1 MRHINTTLWRP
12 LILTV
17 FLIVLLI
24 GGVLH
29 GAAPPAPDQG
39 VPPGTDE
46 LVTNYD
52 QYIGERVVV
61 DGAVTS
67 IDPLVIETKSSYDE
81 TLVLRIDDAEG
92 RIATGDYLVVYG
104 LVQSDA
110 SIATIESVHKPSVTY
125 WLTRVLSL
133 LSGLWVVFRAITYW
147 TFDADSLQFRLRE
160 TPLMLATV
168 SPFEEEQ

>member
-1 MRHINTTLWRP
+1 MTQIKTILWRS
-12 LILTV
+12 LVLAV

-29 GAAPPAPDQG
+29 GAAPPVPDQG

-46 LVTNYD
+46 LVTDYD

-61 DGAVTS
+61 DGEVTA

-125 WLTRVLSL
+125 WLTRVFSL
-133 LSGLWVVFRAITYW
+133 LSGIWVVFRALTHW

-168 SPFEEEQ
+168 YPSEEEE